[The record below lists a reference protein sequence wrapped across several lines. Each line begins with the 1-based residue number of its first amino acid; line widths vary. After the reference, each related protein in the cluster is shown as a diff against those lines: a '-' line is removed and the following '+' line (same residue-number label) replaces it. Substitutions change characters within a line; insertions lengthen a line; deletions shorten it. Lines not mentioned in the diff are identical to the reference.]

1 VLLMISCA
9 DFMFT
14 MTVIDMSYH
23 CTGLRGLYFR
33 V

>member
-1 VLLMISCA
+1 VLLIISCA

-14 MTVIDMSYH
+14 MTVIDMSYRS
-23 CTGLRGLYFR
+23 TGLRVLNFR

>member
-1 VLLMISCA
+1 MLLIISCA

-14 MTVIDMSYH
+14 MTVIDMSSH
-23 CTGLRGLYFR
+23 ITGLRVLYFR